1 MNIEKQMEILSRGT
15 VDILPENALKEKLVT
30 AEKEKRPLRVKLGID
45 PSSPYIH
52 LGFTIPLR
60 KLRSFQDFGHTA
72 VLIIGDFTGRI
83 GDPTGKNKT
92 RPQLTDEDIKNNMET
107 YKDQVFKILDRDK
120 TEIRYNGEWSDKMTP
135 QDVVKLT
142 SKCTVARMLER
153 DYFSERYKSGVPI
166 SIHEF
171 LYPLFQAYDS
181 VAVKADVEIGGTD
194 QTFNFL
200 LGRIIQEEYECAPQ
214 VIMTMP
220 LLEGI
225 DGVRK
230 MSKSYGNHIGITDSP
245 KEMFGKTMSIPDNL
259 IIKYFTLATDL
270 DMKEIERL
278 DNSIKAGENPKNA
291 KVLLAKKIIE
301 MYHSKEDAEN
311 AEEEFNRIFKDKGLP
326 DEMAEISLDYQT
338 EYKMVSLLTEIKLT
352 KSNSDARRL
361 LLQGGVKINQQT
373 VNDVN
378 MLYKPSKGD
387 VIQVGKKNF
396 IRIA

>member
-1 MNIEKQMEILSRGT
+1 M
-15 VDILPENALKEKLVT
+15 LPENALKEKLET
-30 AEKEKRPLRVKLGID
+30 AEREKRPLRVKLGID

-60 KLRSFQDFGHTA
+60 KLRAFQDLGHKA
-72 VLIIGDFTGRI
+72 VLIIGDFTGKI

-92 RPQLTDEDIKNNMET
+92 RPQLTEDDINANMET
-107 YKDQVFKILDRDK
+107 YRDQVFKILDVEK

-135 QDVVKLT
+135 QDVVKLA
-142 SKCTVARMLER
+142 SKYTVARMLER
-153 DYFSERYKSGVPI
+153 DYFSERFKAGEPI

-181 VAVKADVEIGGTD
+181 VAVKADIEIGGTD

-200 LGRIIQEEYECAPQ
+200 LGRIIQEEYGCAPQ
-214 VIMTMP
+214 MLMTMP

-259 IIKYFTLATDL
+259 IVKYFTLATDM
-270 DMKEIERL
+270 DMDEIKKIE
-278 DNSIKAGENPKNA
+278 SEIAGGGNPRNA
-291 KVLLAKKIIE
+291 KVALAKKIIE
-301 MYHSKEDAEN
+301 MYHSKADADN
-311 AEEEFNRIFKDKGLP
+311 AEDEFNRIFKDKGLP
-326 DEMAEISLDYQT
+326 DEIAEVKLDCSAD
-338 EYKMVSLLTEIKLT
+338 YKMVSLLTETGLT
-352 KSNSDARRL
+352 KSNSDARRIL
-361 LLQGGVKINQQT
+361 QQGGVKLNQQT
-373 VNDVN
+373 VSDVN
-378 MLYKPSKGD
+378 MVYRPSKGD

-396 IRIA
+396 IRVA